1 MLVLMVFVQWVMYLF
16 FSVYN
21 VCGAEFG
28 VSVCVVL
35 KLADLCV
42 CEISQSQHQ
51 LAQGTL
57 TYAQLLVFEGFVMVC
72 VGVASLRC
80 FQNLMAL
87 FGCFRRRGYWPNS
100 ALHPL
105 FGVFVWTRSILYRN
119 LNVEFR
125 SGVFPNL
132 RSQIL

>member
-1 MLVLMVFVQWVMYLF
+1 M
-16 FSVYN
+16 
-21 VCGAEFG
+21 C
-28 VSVCVVL
+28 VL

-72 VGVASLRC
+72 LGSLVLRC
-80 FQNLMAL
+80 FQNLMVFL
-87 FGCFRRRGYWPNS
+87 VFRRRGYWPNS

-105 FGVFVWTRSILYRN
+105 FGVSLDSEYSFTEI
-119 LNVEFR
+119 
-125 SGVFPNL
+125 
-132 RSQIL
+132 

>member
-1 MLVLMVFVQWVMYLF
+1 M
-16 FSVYN
+16 
-21 VCGAEFG
+21 C
-28 VSVCVVL
+28 VL

-72 VGVASLRC
+72 VGVAC
-80 FQNLMAL
+80 FEVFPEFDGSFWM
-87 FGCFRRRGYWPNS
+87 FRRRGYWPNS

-105 FGVFVWTRSILYRN
+105 FGVFLWTRSILLQKSKCR
-119 LNVEFR
+119 VSIGCF
-125 SGVFPNL
+125 
-132 RSQIL
+132 SQFN

>member
-1 MLVLMVFVQWVMYLF
+1 MLVFNGVCPMGDALVF

-21 VCGAEFG
+21 VCGPN
-28 VSVCVVL
+28 VCECVCVL

-72 VGVASLRC
+72 VGVAC
-80 FQNLMAL
+80 F
-87 FGCFRRRGYWPNS
+87 
-100 ALHPL
+100 
-105 FGVFVWTRSILYRN
+105 
-119 LNVEFR
+119 E
-125 SGVFPNL
+125 VFPEFDGSFL
-132 RSQIL
+132 DV